1 MKLTLCGTAAGPF
14 TAQRASSGYVLQD
27 GGHSLMLDCGP
38 GSVKGALTA
47 GIELR
52 DIDAIVLSHL
62 HEDHCIDLGA
72 FALQAMYGR
81 FERLPLVFGPPGAG
95 ELVPQIMRVYRSTA
109 TLPPP
114 QVIEIDSSDEREICG
129 FVVRSE
135 ETPHAPD
142 LHAFSRRFSSNGS
155 SFVFSG
161 DTQANPN
168 LMSKLAADADLL
180 LHESFSTQGLQ
191 RYAEL
196 RTPEQAERLLA
207 RLPTTHSN
215 VRDVARI
222 AQDAS
227 VKRLVLTH
235 VLPTEVDDELRAE
248 AAAIYSGEL
257 TVGRDGLVFEF

>member
-27 GGHSLMLDCGP
+27 VGHSLMLDCGP
-38 GSVKGALTA
+38 GSVRSALAA

-81 FERLPLVFGPPGAG
+81 FERLPVVYGPPGALD
-95 ELVPQIMRVYRSTA
+95 LVPRLMRVYRSTA
-109 TLPPP
+109 NLPPL
-114 QVIEIDSSDEREICG
+114 QVIEIDSPDEREICG
-129 FVVRSE
+129 FTVRSE

-142 LHAFSRRFSSNGS
+142 LHAFSRSFSSNGRS
-155 SFVFSG
+155 LIFSG

-168 LMSKLAADADLL
+168 LMIGLAARADLL
-180 LHESFSTQGLQ
+180 LHECFSTAGLR

-207 RLPTTHSN
+207 RLPNTHSN
-215 VRDVARI
+215 IRDVARI
-222 AQDAS
+222 AQDAG
-227 VKRLVLTH
+227 VRRLVLTH
-235 VLPTEVDDELRAE
+235 ILQTEVEADLRAE
-248 AAAIYSGEL
+248 AAAIYSGE
-257 TVGRDGLVFEF
+257 VVIGRDGLVLEF